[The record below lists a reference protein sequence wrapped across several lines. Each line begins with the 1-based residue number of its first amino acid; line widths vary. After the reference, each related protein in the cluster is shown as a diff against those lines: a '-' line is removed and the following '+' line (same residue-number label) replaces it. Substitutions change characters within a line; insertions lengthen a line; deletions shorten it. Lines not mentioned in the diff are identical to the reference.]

1 MLHAPDVLVE
11 PAARLFSRLLRI
23 RRDASATGAYGGDVG
38 EDEADCVGP
47 EPEPEW
53 LREAGDDVLPDKHA
67 VTADAR
73 AAAPPLAASELKT
86 WLVRTLGE
94 RRGVL
99 AAWPA
104 IAGLGARAD
113 DRVLAMS
120 DKVGAG
126 HAWWWLWHLQRIRC
140 SYRDSYA
147 PVGTADDSE
156 RVTVYRVA
164 GEPDRS
170 FEWFPG
176 GGSYGIER
184 GVVDAYLHYGLA
196 ITVRELTSIGHAPS
210 LEAQQQQAALAVYH
224 GLDAATHGI
233 GPPVFATMLVH
244 DGDEYVATQDALLPA
259 NAVITHEMV
268 AALARERSQNLSA
281 IVSVTQLHS
290 FRLGEMLRAY
300 VHMGA
305 AENREGARKEIAA
318 AAEEIAHKTRRLA
331 DLKTLKLN
339 VCPDTIVFCP
349 ELVDTPDGDWE
360 LRGHAV
366 RSAEFDR
373 PPGAAYHADFDPR
386 LCKRFAAADRCDGY
400 DASAATALMLLTLLA
415 TTRAQHGE
423 KALEAV
429 RAGVRVTL
437 VRSLRDAAFHIDEFG
452 RLVDKSFMHGR
463 VERGAL
469 PAALFEGVA
478 NDLASAQRQGGDAR
492 VDTLLVPLVT
502 MLSGAR
508 AYRPAEVP
516 PQQQLDAQRD
526 ADAECRARLS
536 EACAARH
543 ARRLVRCRD
552 ARASR

>member
-11 PAARLFSRLLRI
+11 PASRLFARLLRT
-23 RRDASATGAYGGDVG
+23 RRDAAATTAYGGDVG
-38 EDEADCVGP
+38 EDEADGV
-47 EPEPEW
+47 EAEAEPEW
-53 LREAGDDVLPDKHA
+53 LREAGAVVFPDKHA
-67 VTADAR
+67 VTTDAR
-73 AAAPPLAASELKT
+73 AAPPLSASELKT

-94 RRGVL
+94 QRGVL
-99 AAWPA
+99 AAWPTVEG
-104 IAGLGARAD
+104 IGARAN

-120 DKVGAG
+120 NKVGAG
-126 HAWWWLWHLQRIRC
+126 HAWWWLWNLQRLRC

-147 PVGTADDSE
+147 AVGTADDPE

-184 GVVDAYLHYGLA
+184 GVVDAYLHYGLTV
-196 ITVRELTSIGHAPS
+196 TVRELTSIGHAPS
-210 LEAQQQQAALAVYH
+210 LESQVSQAALAVYH

-244 DGDEYVATQDALLPA
+244 DGDEYVATQNVLLPA
-259 NAVITHEMV
+259 NAVITPEMV
-268 AALARERSQNLSA
+268 ADLAKERSQNLSA

-305 AENREGARKEIAA
+305 AENREGARREIATA
-318 AAEEIAHKTRRLA
+318 ADEIARKTRRLA
-331 DLKTLKLN
+331 DLKMLKLN
-339 VCPDTIVFCP
+339 VSPDTIVFCP
-349 ELVDTPDGDWE
+349 ELVDTADGDWE

-373 PPGAAYHADFDPR
+373 PPGVAYHTDFDPR
-386 LCKRFAAADRCDGY
+386 LCKRLAAADRSDGY

-415 TTRAQHGE
+415 TTRAQHGQ

-429 RAGVRVTL
+429 RAGVRSTL
-437 VRSLRDAAFHIDEFG
+437 SQSLRDAAFRLDDFG
-452 RLVDKSFMHGR
+452 RLINQSFMHGR

-469 PAALFEGVA
+469 PSALFDGVA
-478 NDLASAQRQGGDAR
+478 TDLAAAQQQGADVK

-508 AYRPAEVP
+508 AYRPTEVP
-516 PQQQLDAQRD
+516 PQQQLDARRD

-552 ARASR
+552 ARASK